1 MYFLYYF
8 APTPQD
14 LVGAKL
20 MFSHI
25 MLGTNDLV
33 TSRRFYDAVM
43 PTLGY
48 ACEDA
53 GDSYAGYG
61 LKEHIRS
68 GQNCLWLGLPADGEA
83 ATSSNGTNVALLA
96 QSREQVDSFYSAA
109 LAAGASNEGAPGL
122 RDVHPHFYAAYVR
135 DPNGHK
141 LVVVCHQ
148 AEG

>member
-1 MYFLYYF
+1 
-8 APTPQD
+8 
-14 LVGAKL
+14 

-33 TSRRFYDAVM
+33 ASRRFYDAVM
-43 PTLGY
+43 PTLGC
-48 ACEDA
+48 ACHEA

-61 LKEHIRS
+61 LQEDMGS
-68 GQNCLWLGLPADGEA
+68 GQNCLWLGLPADGKA
-83 ATSSNGTNVALLA
+83 ATCGNGTNVALLA
-96 QSREQVDSFYSAA
+96 ETREQVDRFYATA
-109 LAAGASNEGAPGL
+109 LAAGALDEGAPGL

-135 DPNGHK
+135 DPDGHK

>member
-1 MYFLYYF
+1 
-8 APTPQD
+8 
-14 LVGAKL
+14 

-33 TSRRFYDAVM
+33 SSRRFYDAVM

-61 LKEHIRS
+61 LKEHIGS

-83 ATSSNGTNVALLA
+83 ATSGNGTNVALLA
-96 QSREQVDSFYSAA
+96 QSREQSIVFTPP
-109 LAAGASNEGAPGL
+109 LWPRAPEMRVR
-122 RDVHPHFYAAYVR
+122 RDCATFILIFTRLMLETPMVTSW
-135 DPNGHK
+135 
-141 LVVVCHQ
+141 
-148 AEG
+148 

>member
-1 MYFLYYF
+1 
-8 APTPQD
+8 
-14 LVGAKL
+14 

-33 TSRRFYDAVM
+33 ASRRFYDAVM

-61 LKEHIRS
+61 LKEHIGS

-83 ATSSNGTNVALLA
+83 ATSGNGTNVALLA

-109 LAAGASNEGAPGL
+109 SAAGAAVGWNP
-122 RDVHPHFYAAYVR
+122 
-135 DPNGHK
+135 
-141 LVVVCHQ
+141 
-148 AEG
+148 